1 MKKLSGIT
9 VPIITPFTEDGTV
22 DVESLQKLTEYVI
35 KSGLTC
41 LYPCGT
47 TGEMLFL
54 DNDERKLISE
64 TVVAQSAGRVP
75 VFVQAGAMS
84 LKDTINLAQ
93 HAVSIGADG
102 IGVVTPSYFK
112 LSDDAL
118 VDFYVEV
125 AQSVPEDFS
134 VYLYAIPQN
143 AVNDINVSVAQQVAD
158 KCPNVVGIKYSY
170 PNMSLLQKFM
180 LVNDESFSVLVGPD
194 DLFHV
199 VCAAGGDGT
208 VSGNAQVIPEHYTA
222 LWKAIQSGDNAEARK
237 LQRSTNVLNNILCEK
252 NNISAYKVVLREEG
266 IIKNAGM
273 RAPMKGLSKEEET
286 ALMDALNQ
294 HHYKEVIA

>member
-9 VPIITPFTEDGTV
+9 VPIVTPFNEDGTI
-22 DVESLQKLTEYVI
+22 DVESLRKLTEYVI

-54 DNDERKLISE
+54 NNEERKLISE
-64 TVVAQSAGRVP
+64 TVVAQAAGRVP
-75 VFVQAGAMS
+75 VFVQAGAMN
-84 LKDTINLAQ
+84 LKDTISLAQ

-118 VDFYVEV
+118 VDFYMEV
-125 AQSVPEDFS
+125 AQSVPKDFS

-143 AVNDINVSVAQQVAD
+143 AVNDINVSVAQQIAD